1 MNKKHLLNAMLM
13 MGLAQTSNVYAEGI
27 FHTIIGPDGRPM
39 VVQRPDLPIK
49 KKVQVQES
57 PASTG
62 EASVKPEAPSYLDP
76 EREAHVQDVVRGL
89 ADKRPSQIVQGVA
102 QEQHQQQ
109 MKSAK
114 KDVQQAVVSEE
125 KRNDQADHV
134 RPTQIPQRDV
144 IERKAEKKV
153 ENKLDATPQKAVVNT
168 PATEDLAVAKPNP
181 PTTKVQKQAID
192 PSPKVAIEKSTKA
205 PVEQQKKLAKVPPM
219 PEIVQDQKHRQLST
233 IDGDTYVNNEYLE
246 EKEFNLEG
254 KKRFYAMPEGVID
267 PKTGATRMQMVEREK
282 GVGQSV
288 IDNLFKKN
296 RATEDKPIVLSTSYY
311 RVSKADAV
319 EGLGQQCFSQKQLL
333 KAKSLKA
340 HQDTNLW
347 PRAPLKAQF
356 DFEVVQLDAGIKN
369 IEIHSYASKK
379 NNPVFYWPFAVFL
392 DAKGCV
398 MEGAGGYK
406 NNDADANHLY
416 REKIEGVIQI
426 PSDTKYLLLTPL
438 ATAIDVDERVLSNQG
453 QLKLIAIR

>member
-1 MNKKHLLNAMLM
+1 MNKKHLLNMMLM
-13 MGLAQTSNVYAEGI
+13 LGLASVSNVYAEGI
-27 FHTIIGPDGRPM
+27 FHTIIGPDGRPI

-49 KKVQVQES
+49 KKVKVQES
-57 PASTG
+57 TASVDT
-62 EASVKPEAPSYLDP
+62 ASVKTESPSYLDP

-89 ADKRPSQIVQGVA
+89 AGKRPSQIVQGVA

-109 MKSAK
+109 MKSTQKTAQQVVVREEK
-114 KDVQQAVVSEE
+114 QIDQANPVISTPKPQHDVTEKQVEKTLNKQQSAVVY
-125 KRNDQADHV
+125 A
-134 RPTQIPQRDV
+134 P
-144 IERKAEKKV
+144 
-153 ENKLDATPQKAVVNT
+153 VNQELT
-168 PATEDLAVAKPNP
+168 VAKPNQNTAIQVAKQ
-181 PTTKVQKQAID
+181 TTEVL
-192 PSPKVAIEKSTKA
+192 PKVASEKQSKA
-205 PVEQQKKLAKVPPM
+205 IVEQPKKVTKTPPM
-219 PEIVQDQKHRQLST
+219 PAIVQDQKRTELST

-296 RATEDKPIVLSTSYY
+296 RPAEDKPIVLSTSYY
-311 RVSKADAV
+311 RVSKADTV
-319 EGLGQQCFSQKQLL
+319 EGLGQQCFDQKQLL
-333 KAKSLKA
+333 KAKVLKA
-340 HQDTNLW
+340 QQDTNLW
-347 PRAPLKAQF
+347 PRAPLNAQF
-356 DFEVVQLDAGIKN
+356 DFELVKLDATIKN
-369 IEIHSYASKK
+369 IEIHSYASKQNK
-379 NNPVFYWPFAVFL
+379 PVFYWPFAVFL

-406 NNDADANHLY
+406 NNDANASHLY
-416 REKIEGVIQI
+416 REKIEGVIQV
-426 PSDTKYLLLTPL
+426 PSGTTYLLLTPL

>member
-13 MGLAQTSNVYAEGI
+13 MGLAQTSNIYAEGI

-49 KKVQVQES
+49 KKVEVKKES
-57 PASTG
+57 PVLTG
-62 EASVKPEAPSYLDP
+62 EVSVKPEAPSYLDP

-89 ADKRPSQIVQGVA
+89 AGKRPAQIVQGVA

-109 MKSAK
+109 MKSTK
-114 KDVQQAVVSEE
+114 KDAQQAVANEE
-125 KRNDQADHV
+125 KRVDHASST
-134 RPTQIPQRDV
+134 PIPQHDV
-144 IERKAEKKV
+144 IEKQVEK
-153 ENKLDATPQKAVVNT
+153 KLDAPKITVVNT
-168 PATEDLAVAKPNP
+168 PATEDLTVAKPNQ
-181 PTTKVQKQAID
+181 TTEKVSKQTIEA
-192 PSPKVAIEKSTKA
+192 SSKVAVEKLPQAS
-205 PVEQQKKLAKVPPM
+205 VEQQKKLVKVPPM
-219 PEIVQDQKHRQLST
+219 PEIVQDQKHKQLST

-311 RVSKADAV
+311 RVSKADTV

-347 PRAPLKAQF
+347 PRAPIKAQF

-416 REKIEGVIQI
+416 REKIEGVLQI